1 MNVIVLAGGYASRL
15 WPITRHRPKMFL
27 PLGKTTVID
36 RLYAELERCDRIE
49 TVYVSTNERFAGDF
63 EAHLAETAYDK
74 PRLSI
79 EATRAEAEKHGV
91 VGGLARLVE
100 RESIDDDV
108 LVVAAD
114 NVFDFTVDAFIEFF
128 DRRRAPT
135 VAAYDVGSTDRATD
149 YGVLAVD
156 DERVVEFVEK
166 PDEPPGTLVSVGC
179 YAFPRET
186 LATLRTYLDSG
197 NDPDEPGWFVEWL
210 HPREPTYAFSFSG
223 TWFDVGT
230 RGSYLDAVDWH
241 LDGGSLVA
249 DSASVENS
257 SIGRGVHVMSNATL
271 VDADVE
277 RAVVFPDAT
286 LSGTTV
292 RRSIVDEGA
301 SLGDLDVVDAMVGA
315 YTQLPGE
322 NTEA

>member
-1 MNVIVLAGGYASRL
+1 MNAIVLAGGYASRL
-15 WPITRHRPKMFL
+15 WPITKHRPKMFL
-27 PLGKTTVID
+27 PLGETTVID
-36 RLYAELERCDRIE
+36 RLYAELERSNRIE

-63 EAHLAETAYDK
+63 EAHLAEAAYDK

-79 EATRAEAEKHGV
+79 ESTRAEAEKHGV
-91 VGGLARLVE
+91 VGGLAPLVE

-114 NVFDFTVDAFIEFF
+114 NVFDFAIDDFIEYF

-156 DERVVEFVEK
+156 DERVIEFVEK
-166 PDEPPGTLVSVGC
+166 PDEPPGTLVSIGC

-186 LATLRTYLDSG
+186 LPSLRTYLDGG

-210 HPREPTYAFSFSG
+210 HTREPTYAYSFAG
-223 TWFDVGT
+223 HWFDVGT
-230 RGSYLDAVDWH
+230 RASYLDAVDWY
-241 LDGGSLVA
+241 LDGGSLIA
-249 DSASVENS
+249 DSASVEHS
-257 SIGRGVHVMSNATL
+257 SVGRGVHVMPNATL

-277 RAVVFPDAT
+277 RAVIFPDAT
-286 LSGTTV
+286 LSATTV

-301 SLGDLDVVDAMVGA
+301 SLGDLEVVDAMVGA
-315 YTQLPGE
+315 YTQIPGE
-322 NTEA
+322 GAGA